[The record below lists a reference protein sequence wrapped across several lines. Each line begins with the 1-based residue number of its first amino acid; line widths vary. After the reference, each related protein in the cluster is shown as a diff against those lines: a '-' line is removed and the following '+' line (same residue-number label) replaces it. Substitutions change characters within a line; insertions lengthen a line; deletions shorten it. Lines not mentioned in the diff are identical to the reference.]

1 MCGGVR
7 ARVFFSFSSFLLLL
21 LFLFSFLV
29 VVVVVG
35 AVFFCHYLNAL
46 RVCRVTARFS
56 TTGKH
61 INNYICVP
69 I

>member
-1 MCGGVR
+1 MC
-7 ARVFFSFSSFLLLL
+7 ARLSSFFFFFFFFLLLL
-21 LFLFSFLV
+21 LF

-35 AVFFCHYLNAL
+35 AVFFCHDLNAL

-61 INNYICVP
+61 INNYI
-69 I
+69 